1 MQLHTAAGITKEL
14 RRNKVGDNDIKVSVV
29 DFIEF
34 RGDGGEADLF
44 MTTYLPQKGCSHET
58 KCIRKNAAVKS
69 NVKVQGFE

>member
-34 RGDGGEADLF
+34 RGGGEARPLYDYISASEGL
-44 MTTYLPQKGCSHET
+44 L
-58 KCIRKNAAVKS
+58 A
-69 NVKVQGFE
+69 